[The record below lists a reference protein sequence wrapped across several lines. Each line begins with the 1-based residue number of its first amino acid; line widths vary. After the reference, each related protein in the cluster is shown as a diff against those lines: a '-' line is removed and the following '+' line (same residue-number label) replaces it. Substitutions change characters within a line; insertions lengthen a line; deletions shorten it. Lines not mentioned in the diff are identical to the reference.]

1 MKQSK
6 QNRNKKRILKELE
19 LNHIASHAYKRAG
32 ISHATYYRWLNEDDR
47 FRLDTEKAQ
56 RIGKSF
62 LVDYSESKLFE
73 NISKNDLGAIK
84 FFLSHNEPRYRPHII
99 RAHTEYTDKLESRL
113 WVATETLN
121 HLINIVGLKKFTE
134 ILGFDSLEAFEQ
146 AAEEEQKIHKLRTR
160 PKKQWMP
167 YPGDSDF
174 PDKKP

>member
-1 MKQSK
+1 MKESK
-6 QNRNKKRILKELE
+6 RNRNKKRILKELE

-32 ISHATYYRWLNEDDR
+32 ISHATYYRWLDADKR
-47 FRLDTEKAQ
+47 FKLDVEKAQ
-56 RIGKSF
+56 RIGRSF

-73 NISKNDLGAIK
+73 NISRNDLGAIK

-99 RAHTEYTDKLESRL
+99 RAHADYADKLETRL

-121 HLINIVGLKKFTE
+121 HLIGIVGLKKFTE
-134 ILGFDSLEAFEQ
+134 ILGFESLEEFDQ
-146 AAEEEQKIHKLRTR
+146 AAEEEQKVQRLRRR

-174 PDKKP
+174 SDKRP